1 MISSVLCISGNASI
15 NNGSAIVTFKGL
27 KCGVPY
33 TIIAGGV
40 LNNGSLVGPRSSR
53 GVVNTTNN
61 NGTCEAVDND
71 VDGDVDGDDDDDGDD
86 GDDGDDSE
94 GNIIHTYVCTYTCT
108 YILLSNC

>member
-1 MISSVLCISGNASI
+1 MVSSVLCISGNASI
-15 NNGSAIVTFKGL
+15 NNGSAIVTVKGL

-40 LNNGSLVGPRSSR
+40 LNNGSLVGPRSSH

-71 VDGDVDGDDDDDGDD
+71 VDGGDGDD
-86 GDDGDDSE
+86 GDGGDGDDSE
-94 GNIIHTYVCTYTCT
+94 GNIIHTYVCAYTCT
-108 YILLSNC
+108 YILQSNC